1 MLVWL
6 FFQECGYGWHGADR
20 EIIEKEQ
27 TGTSNNRCL
36 LEGSIK
42 LLRNVIV
49 TSSALSGYAVHLL
62 LLSSYEPIFQGR
74 KNTYLCWCGL
84 PRLGY
89 PLVLQLKK

>member
-1 MLVWL
+1 MLLCL

-27 TGTSNNRCL
+27 IGTSNNLSL

-62 LLSSYEPIFQGR
+62 LLLS
-74 KNTYLCWCGL
+74 
-84 PRLGY
+84 
-89 PLVLQLKK
+89 